1 MDEGPLRPSTL
12 REGLSYLVGKGAGLR
27 AAVLDFGLRATLLT
41 LPVPQLAGEN
51 LQDDKRIQ
59 QVIFQVMPRQG
70 SQIQRT
76 AVVGTEEHGKKRGR
90 GMGVMDPGK

>member
-1 MDEGPLRPSTL
+1 MRSSTL
-12 REGLSYLVGKGAGLR
+12 QEELSYLVGKGVSLCAAVPDFGVR
-27 AAVLDFGLRATLLT
+27 AALLT

-70 SQIQRT
+70 SQIWRT
-76 AVVGTEEHGKKRGR
+76 AVVGKEHGKKRGR